1 VREEQRG
8 FTLIE
13 LLMVVAVVA
22 ILAWIV
28 IPTWTKESG
37 KSKARSEVS
46 SVFAEFQAK
55 EEQYHADNGVYL
67 AIPPCP
73 ATPSAAGTDITGTGV
88 NCIGTASWLA
98 LRFAPPEKT
107 MMCSYQVVIGIAGQD
122 PAGSVPPP
130 IGTLNSNP
138 ASTWYFVLAT
148 CDMDNNSATNSQY
161 MSSNLDSTIQS
172 VNEGY

>member
-1 VREEQRG
+1 VRDEPRG

-13 LLMVVAVVA
+13 LMMVVAVVA

-28 IPTWTKESG
+28 VPTWTKESG

-67 AIPPCP
+67 AVPACP
-73 ATPSAAGTDITGTGV
+73 ATPNAAGTDITNLGV
-88 NCIGTASWLA
+88 NCIATASWIA
-98 LRFAPPEKT
+98 LRFAPPETK
-107 MMCSYQVVIGIAGQD
+107 MMCSYQVVIGAAGVD
-122 PAGSVPPP
+122 PAAP

-138 ASTWYFVLAT
+138 ASTWYYVLAT
-148 CDMDNNSATNSQY
+148 CDMDNNGATNSQY